1 MAKNNQDPFDRS
13 IPGYTEISVW
23 PEAPGFPEEIKG
35 IWVYRDGGTVGLTIK
50 SQKGK
55 GIDFF
60 FDRVLCRLCYGMYE
74 TVDDAAYVKKS
85 SIFEQEVFEYL
96 EVARKR
102 LSTHV
107 FSKPEIQIFNQCL
120 EKAKIYSDV

>member
-1 MAKNNQDPFDRS
+1 MDKKTQDPFNRS
-13 IPGYTEISVW
+13 MPGYTEVSVW
-23 PEAPGFPEEIKG
+23 PDAPGFPEEIKS
-35 IWVYRDGGTVGLTIK
+35 ILVYRDGGTVGLTIK

-60 FDRVLCRLCYGMYE
+60 FDRVLGCLCYGICE
-74 TVDDAAYVKKS
+74 TADDAAYIKKG
-85 SIFEQEVFEYL
+85 SIFEKQVFEYL

-107 FSKPEIQIFNQCL
+107 FSKPEIQIFNQCF

>member
-13 IPGYTEISVW
+13 IPGYTEVSVW

-55 GIDFF
+55 GLDFF

-74 TVDDAAYVKKS
+74 TVDDAAYVKKG